1 MGTDALFHKRKA
13 RRTKDLARRKASRAP
28 YAKVLIVCEGRKT
41 EPNYFTGLRDDYRLN
56 SANVEITGEGDSTPE
71 GVLAFAR
78 ARYQQEQT
86 AGDPFDTVFCVFDKD
101 DHAGYSRALARLS
114 SIRPRGVFRAI
125 ASVPAFEYWLLLHYE
140 YSTRPY
146 RTRPGRTAAEQ
157 VLADLKKHFPQY
169 RKGDRDIFRVLR
181 ERLET
186 AKQHA
191 ARSLRAAERSNTDNP
206 STKAHQLVCYLQKIR
221 R

>member
-56 SANVEITGEGDSTPE
+56 SANVEITEEGDSTPE
-71 GVLAFAR
+71 GVLALAR

-114 SIRPRGVFRAI
+114 SIRPRGVFRDDR
-125 ASVPAFEYWLLLHYE
+125 FG
-140 YSTRPY
+140 TR
-146 RTRPGRTAAEQ
+146 
-157 VLADLKKHFPQY
+157 
-169 RKGDRDIFRVLR
+169 FRVLVAVALRIQYQAISDATGQNRGGTGVGRSEKALSSIPERRQGHIPRLAGKVGDSKTTCSEIAEGRR
-181 ERLET
+181 EEQYR
-186 AKQHA
+186 Q
-191 ARSLRAAERSNTDNP
+191 SLHQGAPTGVLLAED
-206 STKAHQLVCYLQKIR
+206 
-221 R
+221 